1 MTKYFT
7 DLGERMLASFAGAVL
22 AAWGSD
28 AVNILHVDWSAAL
41 GLGAGAAVVSLLKGL
56 VAKGVG
62 DSTSASLASK
72 V

>member
-1 MTKYFT
+1 MSTYLR

-28 AVNILHVDWSAAL
+28 AVNILHVDWAAAL
-41 GLGAGAAVVSLLKGL
+41 GLGAGAAAVSLLKGL

-62 DSTSASLASK
+62 DPGSASLSSK